1 MNSAEIEAF
10 LIKHRVVVTSIM
22 RAIDG
27 PGWRLSLRVPPGS
40 PLHRPEV
47 HPDDA
52 FRIFV
57 APTLAG
63 CWAAAKAAEPTE
75 PTKADTLGAFG

>member
-1 MNSAEIEAF
+1 MNTAEVEAF
-10 LIKHRVVVTSIM
+10 LVKHRVVVTSIM

-52 FRIFV
+52 VRIFV

-63 CWAAAKAAEPTE
+63 CWAAAKTAEPAA
-75 PTKADTLGAFG
+75 PADPLGAFG